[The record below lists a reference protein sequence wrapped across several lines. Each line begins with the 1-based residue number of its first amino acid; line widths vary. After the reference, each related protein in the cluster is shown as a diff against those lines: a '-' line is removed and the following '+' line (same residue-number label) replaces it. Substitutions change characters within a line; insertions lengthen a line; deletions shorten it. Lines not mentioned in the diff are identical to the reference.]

1 MGIGCSWGWVFYAA
15 FLDGCA
21 LVLIEKGMRLE
32 SCIFIGF
39 VFTTVFFLSVAG
51 ELWFKQKKKG
61 KGLSGSG
68 ILDYKVRKCII
79 MHAPFSFLSVNC
91 NYPRFT

>member
-1 MGIGCSWGWVFYAA
+1 
-15 FLDGCA
+15 
-21 LVLIEKGMRLE
+21 MRLE